1 MYSIF
6 QRMIDSISVKISDF
20 LKDFNKNNK
29 NIKNRVKYNSGTI
42 INIIDEMAKINSDSI
57 LENNKMVYFFIL
69 SKNTG
74 QENDFEFRI
83 SVLNKGK
90 NNIRNLWV
98 NFYTNISNMHFGL
111 SETATKNC
119 NTVMNNFS
127 QGLSANLKDEFVL
140 SPRMVIDYLYFKIPK
155 KSLENNKEYSFEFS
169 FGSDIS
175 DVIEFKSKWTQM
187 NIEKINNSNDFVK
200 FIKSKEFK

>member
-98 NFYTNISNMHFGL
+98 NFYTNIPNMHFGL

-155 KSLENNKEYSFEFS
+155 KSLENNKEYNFEFS

-200 FIKSKEFK
+200 FIKLKEFK